1 MSALSTRQTGY
12 ERDGFVRED
21 GVALPHLT
29 ACRREADRLVEAEDL
44 SVVWRF
50 GSRGR
55 KIHFKIPQ
63 LAESNATFRALAR
76 SPALVALVE
85 ELIGPAVIFRDVLI
99 GKPPARGAVVHYH
112 QDAAYWDVDRPE
124 KALSAWIA
132 LDDAPKEAG
141 CLTVYPGTQRGRAE
155 HALFVGKTRL
165 PDPIVAVLRR
175 ATSLTGTGDNPKTA
189 AERAFAGAKSVVLG
203 SATRLVPALNSLNDL
218 QVDPRTLPPDGL
230 VSLPAKA
237 GDAILFASLLVHGSG
252 PNTSPHPR
260 RAYIIS
266 YMNADCRV
274 PGRSASEFL
283 PARPPN

>member
-1 MSALSTRQTGY
+1 MSALSARQTGY
-12 ERDGFVRED
+12 ERDGFVREE
-21 GVALPHLT
+21 GVALPHLS
-29 ACRREADRLVEAEDL
+29 ACRSEVDRLVKQEDP

-50 GSRGR
+50 GRNGR

-63 LAESNATFRALAR
+63 LAESNSTFRALAR
-76 SPALVALVE
+76 DPALVALVE

-124 KALSAWIA
+124 KALSAWVA
-132 LDDAPKEAG
+132 LDDAPEEAG

-155 HALFVGKTRL
+155 HTLFVGKTRL
-165 PDPIVAVLRR
+165 PDPVVSALRR
-175 ATSLTGTGDNPKTA
+175 ATSLTGTGDNPRTA
-189 AERAFAGAKSVVLG
+189 AQKAFSGAKSLVLG

-218 QVDPRTLPPDGL
+218 QVDPRTLPAEKR
-230 VSLPAKA
+230 VSIPARA

-266 YMNADCRV
+266 YMNAECRV
-274 PGRSASEFL
+274 PGRSATEFL
-283 PARPPN
+283 PARAS